1 MIEHKKISR
10 CLLGAGIAA
19 GIGGCTVFLIYLLGM
34 IQNRFF
40 FPAYLFWLI
49 VAGMCG
55 LALFYGLALWEYLC
69 ICVRIGNNQSFC
81 RENARGL
88 GRISLHLFLA
98 AGVWL
103 LAQGAALLPDVGPG
117 GWWVSFFLFALASA
131 AMGVL
136 SWAIGKLLS
145 RAVQLQE
152 ENDLTV

>member
-1 MIEHKKISR
+1 MEHRKISWW
-10 CLLGAGIAA
+10 LLGAGGAA
-19 GIGGCTVFLIYLLGM
+19 GIGMLFIFLSCLPNFIIWRHLFMPGYLLS
-34 IQNRFF
+34 
-40 FPAYLFWLI
+40 LI
-49 VAGMCG
+49 LIGMCS
-55 LALFYGLALWEYLC
+55 LALLYGLALYEYMRIC
-69 ICVRIGNNQSFC
+69 IRIGRNQSFC

-88 GRISLHLFLA
+88 TRISRYLFLA

-117 GWWVSFFLFALASA
+117 GWWVSFFLFAVASG